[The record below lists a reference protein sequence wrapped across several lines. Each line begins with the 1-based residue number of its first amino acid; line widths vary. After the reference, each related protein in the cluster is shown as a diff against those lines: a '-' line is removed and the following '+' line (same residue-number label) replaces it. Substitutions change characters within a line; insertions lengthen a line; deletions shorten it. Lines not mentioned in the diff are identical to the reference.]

1 MEQGIVKPCAT
12 DFSCCLPTGRNVRHT
27 PAPHEGSLGD
37 PVRVDRGLLLLA
49 EVVLRL
55 VPRVRG
61 IAVIGGLGF
70 KVMVSP

>member
-1 MEQGIVKPCAT
+1 
-12 DFSCCLPTGRNVRHT
+12 
-27 PAPHEGSLGD
+27 
-37 PVRVDRGLLLLA
+37 VDRGLLLLA